1 MKGWKLGREI
11 CEENGAVITDEERVM
26 GRWKEH
32 FGGLLQGDAQPE
44 EEYGRQDV
52 EVQTEEDGIG
62 IEEVTAAIAK
72 LKGGKALGVWGIS
85 AEMLKAGGR
94 AVAEWLQAIINLM
107 WTKEEVPADWKKA
120 VIVPIHKKGNKMLCS
135 NYRGIRLLSIPCTVY
150 TRILDTRLRSRT
162 ENKVMEVQGGLRWGR
177 GYVDQVFTFRH
188 LVRSFLRRTDR
199 WQ

>member
-1 MKGWKLGREI
+1 
-11 CEENGAVITDEERVM
+11 M

-52 EVQTEEDGIG
+52 ELQTEEDSIG

-135 NYRGIRLLSIPCTVY
+135 NYRGIRLLSIPCKVY
-150 TRILDTRLRSRT
+150 TRIVDTRLRIRT
-162 ENKVMEVQGGLRWGR
+162 ENKVMEVR
-177 GYVDQVFTFRH
+177 VA
-188 LVRSFLRRTDR
+188 LVGEEAM
-199 WQ
+199 

>member
-1 MKGWKLGREI
+1 MEAGKI

-32 FGGLLQGDAQPE
+32 FGGLLKGDAQPE

-52 EVQTEEDGIG
+52 ELQTEEDGIG

-72 LKGGKALGVWGIS
+72 LKGGKALGVCGNS

-120 VIVPIHKKGNKMLCS
+120 VIVPIHKKEIKCYAAVIEEYVCS
-135 NYRGIRLLSIPCTVY
+135 AHPAKY
-150 TRILDTRLRSRT
+150 T
-162 ENKVMEVQGGLRWGR
+162 QG
-177 GYVDQVFTFRH
+177 
-188 LVRSFLRRTDR
+188 
-199 WQ
+199 